1 MKEIKV
7 QFFGK
12 FNIVYDGALLV
23 GEKVHKESQ
32 FNRLLLALLYT
43 WPNGVNKDDLE
54 SFVIGEKETSEEHT
68 ALRIIIYKAKKKLVK
83 LGLPD
88 INLIYQEKGTV
99 YWCKEIPV
107 VSDCQQM
114 EKYYTEAEASKNV
127 NSKEDI
133 EKSMLLYM
141 DAAYLYKGE
150 FLEMYGAEIQVAHL
164 AKKYR
169 KLFVACINN
178 ASKMLE
184 KLKDWDNLE
193 ALGRFA
199 VLTQPLCNWEILVME
214 ALVQKHMYEDA
225 TTYYADVVDFY
236 LKECGIYPS
245 DKLMAIMDKMED
257 SIQHN
262 IGNLEAIQES
272 LIEKEEYIRGG
283 YFCSFPV
290 FKGVY
295 QMMMRQMERTG
306 QNAYLMLC
314 SLVDKKKRAITDE
327 EKLEILSEDMKETI
341 AQSIRRGDMFTR
353 YGKGQ
358 YLVFLIN
365 TSVENCEIVK
375 RRVDKVFGEKGYEE
389 SIKYH
394 IDAVNCKK

>member
-12 FNIVYDGALLV
+12 NNIVYNDELLV

-32 FNRLLLALLYT
+32 FNRLLLALLYA
-43 WPNGVNKDDLE
+43 WPNGVNKDELE
-54 SFVIGEKETSEEHT
+54 SFVIGEKEMSEEHT

-88 INLIYQEKGTV
+88 INLIYQEKGVV

-107 VSDCQQM
+107 VSDCRLM
-114 EKYYTEAEASKNV
+114 EEHYAEAEASKDE

-150 FLEMYGAEIQVAHL
+150 FLEMYGAEVQVAHL

-169 KLFVACINN
+169 KMFVSCINN
-178 ASKMLE
+178 ASKMME

-193 ALGRFA
+193 ILGRFA
-199 VLTQPLCNWEILVME
+199 VSAQPLCNWEILVME

-245 DKLMAIMDKMED
+245 DRLVAIMDEMED
-257 SIQHN
+257 SVQCS
-262 IGNLEAIQES
+262 IGNLDTIQEN
-272 LIEKEEYIRGG
+272 LVEKEEVLRGG
-283 YFCSFPV
+283 YYCSFPV

-295 QMMMRQMERTG
+295 QMAMRQMERTG

-314 SLVDKKKRAITDE
+314 SLVDKKKRPITDE
-327 EKLEILSEDMKETI
+327 ERLELLSEDMIETI
-341 AQSIRRGDMFTR
+341 MKSIRRGDMFTR

-358 YLVFLIN
+358 YLVFLTN
-365 TSVENCEIVK
+365 TSLENCEIVK
-375 RRVDKVFGEKGYEE
+375 KRVDKAFGEKGHVE

-394 IDAVNCKK
+394 IDGVI